1 MMNFEMYGEAV
12 AQSLFGFACER
23 RDDEVS
29 ATVLPALLELHGLAA
44 LSRATVVVRPGSV
57 AVSVLDVP
65 ADLESDA
72 AKELDS
78 PAFRYVCQCTLARQS
93 WNVHF
98 RDVRFFAQLSGKTFA
113 ALSTRVREACLSR
126 KPLAAFVLPLPGLD
140 DVTGKFTAGVAH
152 RSVRWLAGLAN
163 DGDDSDA
170 GSNGVLSVSFHSRKL
185 PIFALFKNWQTALRP
200 LEDGTIEQTVVDTNR
215 VDSWAEGAGL
225 EPPSTVAQYAVREAM
240 LLVICPS
247 ALTGELREFVSD
259 AVARA
264 RVPDGVPLP
273 PKELE
278 HFWVKGEGDAPV
290 GKTRLRFISF
300 SAREVTNVDRAAI
313 LDVVRRSP
321 KLQCVDLSMAR
332 GVDADLVEK
341 VASVASVRF
350 VGVRQTG
357 IVVEK
362 LSAEAQR
369 KCCHERA
376 AREFEIAFEAYVDA
390 AMIVAGMWF
399 S

>member
-1 MMNFEMYGEAV
+1 M
-12 AQSLFGFACER
+12 
-23 RDDEVS
+23 
-29 ATVLPALLELHGLAA
+29 
-44 LSRATVVVRPGSV
+44 
-57 AVSVLDVP
+57 
-65 ADLESDA
+65 
-72 AKELDS
+72 
-78 PAFRYVCQCTLARQS
+78 
-93 WNVHF
+93 
-98 RDVRFFAQLSGKTFA
+98 
-113 ALSTRVREACLSR
+113 
-126 KPLAAFVLPLPGLD
+126 
-140 DVTGKFTAGVAH
+140 
-152 RSVRWLAGLAN
+152 
-163 DGDDSDA
+163 
-170 GSNGVLSVSFHSRKL
+170 
-185 PIFALFKNWQTALRP
+185 
-200 LEDGTIEQTVVDTNR
+200 
-215 VDSWAEGAGL
+215 
-225 EPPSTVAQYAVREAM
+225 
-240 LLVICPS
+240 
-247 ALTGELREFVSD
+247 
-259 AVARA
+259 
-264 RVPDGVPLP
+264 PDGVPLP

-300 SAREVTNVDRAAI
+300 SARELTNADRAAI

-332 GVDADLVEK
+332 GVDADLVEE